1 MKLEELKSEESVVD
15 MTNTIEQI
23 KNDLLEIEELKS
35 EESVVDMT
43 NTIEQIKND
52 LLEIFE
58 PNIEIQD
65 TIEKY
70 FKTKGY

>member
-1 MKLEELKSEESVVD
+1 MKL
-15 MTNTIEQI
+15 
-23 KNDLLEIEELKS
+23 EELKS